1 MRPMHRFQPVRVR
14 HTPWVRPTGLGVAI
28 PVWSERN
35 TISVIVRMVSV
46 ASIFII
52 LSMESVAMNLEQQLH
67 ELAKQACLG
76 DAHAMDRFARL
87 SMVLVKL
94 VARERLH
101 GNRLARWMDDSDIAQ
116 VVVFRACRRVTNAE
130 QHAEVANWCA
140 MLRRMT
146 TNAIADQARIARRDL
161 MCRQPPSMSASRS
174 RNSIEMLEDPTLPS
188 RFDDDPQDLLAS
200 IESRIPPRF
209 RPIWQ
214 MRRNGCTW
222 PEIGLQMGTNPQ
234 ALRVRFNSML
244 RTIAT
249 SHQLRDD

>member
-1 MRPMHRFQPVRVR
+1 VN
-14 HTPWVRPTGLGVAI
+14 GYGVAI

-35 TISVIVRMVSV
+35 TIWVIVRLVSV
-46 ASIFII
+46 ACIFII
-52 LSMESVAMNLEQQLH
+52 LSMELVPMSLEQQLH
-67 ELAKQACLG
+67 EFAKQACVG

-116 VVVFRACRRVTNAE
+116 DVVFRACRRLTNAK

-146 TNAIADQARIARRDL
+146 MNAIADQARIARRDL
-161 MCRQPPSMSASRS
+161 MCRQAPPVSPTRS
-174 RNSIEMLEDPTLPS
+174 RNSIEMLEDRS
-188 RFDDDPQDLLAS
+188 VSRRFDDERQDLLAS
-200 IESRIPPRF
+200 IESQITPRLL
-209 RPIWQ
+209 PIWQ

-222 PEIGLQMGTNPQ
+222 TEIGRQVGTNPQ
-234 ALRVRFNSML
+234 ALRVRFNAML
-244 RTIAT
+244 RTVAT
-249 SHQLRDD
+249 SHHLRD